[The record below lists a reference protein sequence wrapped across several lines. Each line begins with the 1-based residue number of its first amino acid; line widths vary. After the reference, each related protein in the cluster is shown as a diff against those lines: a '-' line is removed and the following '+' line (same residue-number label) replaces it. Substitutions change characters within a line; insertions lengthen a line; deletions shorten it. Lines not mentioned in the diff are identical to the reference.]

1 MKISENGS
9 TVYFGNLNKYCL
21 LKEVYERLEN
31 KYGNTLN
38 VSNELDALAIKLE
51 ANNEE
56 IDFDTYVLQHLD
68 QLMEKKKNEVSNEES
83 QNITNERKNE
93 TVINIVEE
101 IPAEDN
107 NSNVMENITKEE
119 FENSVSIGSRLNLM
133 KLALCD
139 KHYDDNNVCSDC
151 PLSINGG
158 CSYESKDKETQ
169 RIAHEI
175 LLLLVLRK
183 GDESKNHTKMIEKAL
198 KRELTE
204 EEKTLIS

>member
-101 IPAEDN
+101 IPDEDN

-139 KHYDDNNVCSDC
+139 KHYDDNNVCSC

>member
-1 MKISENGS
+1 
-9 TVYFGNLNKYCL
+9 
-21 LKEVYERLEN
+21 
-31 KYGNTLN
+31 
-38 VSNELDALAIKLE
+38 
-51 ANNEE
+51 
-56 IDFDTYVLQHLD
+56 
-68 QLMEKKKNEVSNEES
+68 MEKKKNEVSNEES

-139 KHYDDNNVCSDC
+139 
-151 PLSINGG
+151 NGG